1 MLQFGSAG
9 IWLLGCR
16 YIHPGAGKN
25 RAAGKRGSHYRGR
38 GPSLDSCRRGG
49 VRQIMVRHDYRRDV
63 WLSVA
68 TLAAFATFMTHAQA
82 DSTLG
87 IELIRDST
95 KGNCSIC
102 HLIPGI
108 GVPEDAQGNIGPAL
122 EGVGERLSPEEL
134 TERIVDAR
142 RFNPETLMPPYG
154 TVEGLI

>member
-1 MLQFGSAG
+1 
-9 IWLLGCR
+9 
-16 YIHPGAGKN
+16 
-25 RAAGKRGSHYRGR
+25 
-38 GPSLDSCRRGG
+38 
-49 VRQIMVRHDYRRDV
+49 MVRDDHRRDV
-63 WLSVA
+63 WLSVV
-68 TLAAFATFMTHAQA
+68 TLCAFATFMTHAQA

-108 GVPEDAQGNIGPAL
+108 GVPEDAQGNIGPGL

-134 TERIVDAR
+134 TDRIVDAR

-154 TVEGLI
+154 TVEGLVDVDRRYEGRPILTEDEIAAIVTYLSSLR